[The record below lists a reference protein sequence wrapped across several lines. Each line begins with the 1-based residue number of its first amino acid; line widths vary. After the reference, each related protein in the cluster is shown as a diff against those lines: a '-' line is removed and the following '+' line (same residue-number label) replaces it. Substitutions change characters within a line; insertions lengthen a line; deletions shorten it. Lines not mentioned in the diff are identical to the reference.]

1 MDGILEKFCAEAE
14 RLPERKLYNFLDCST
29 EPFAEHIVTSREAW
43 QRASGIAAE
52 LLAKGAKKGD
62 RAIIL
67 SLQDGGTVY
76 AVWGCMMIGVV
87 FTLIPPP
94 LDKSKLNRFV
104 AVLKSCSP
112 KFLISNAALEQTNEN
127 NPSAALLRQAFF
139 QVVTLKRIYTDRV
152 KPYQGPSLL
161 CRHEADDLLYLQ
173 YTSGSTSAPKGVMVT
188 YKNLMACIHL
198 CMDIFDFKTTH
209 QSLVSWVPFYHNI
222 GLVVAIFM
230 PAYADQ

>member
-67 SLQDGGTVY
+67 SLQDEGTVY
-76 AVWGCMMIGVV
+76 AVWGCMMIGVI

-173 YTSGSTSAPKGVMVT
+173 YTSGSTSAPKGVIVT
-188 YKNLMACIHL
+188 
-198 CMDIFDFKTTH
+198 
-209 QSLVSWVPFYHNI
+209 
-222 GLVVAIFM
+222 
-230 PAYADQ
+230 